1 VLKLIN
7 SLIFVTALLLSPLS
21 GSFATETT
29 VLNPTDDHERASDYI
44 TDFLG
49 RYHYRRFEMNDEF
62 SQTIFDNYL
71 STLDP
76 TKSYFIAS
84 DIEHIGQYKF
94 KLDDSL
100 KKSDLVPAYRIFSI
114 YQQRVNERIDY
125 ALALIEQGDFDFTKD
140 ESFQINRKEASWA
153 TSREELDDL
162 WRKRIKND
170 VLSLKLADKDTD
182 YINETLT
189 KRYKNIK
196 KRSNQ
201 IDEDDIFQLYI
212 NAYATSIDPHTSYL
226 SPRTFDNFEIRMSL
240 SLEGIGALL
249 RSDGD
254 HTIVERI
261 IPGGPAD
268 LSSLLHAKDK
278 IVGISQED
286 DKAFTDVIGWRLEE
300 VVELIRGP
308 KDTIVKLRILPG
320 SKGDGAAIEEI
331 AITRDEIKLE
341 EQAAQKTIL
350 EVTENKQTSK
360 VGVITIPTFYLDF
373 AAYHEGD
380 KNYRSTTKDVQKLL
394 EELQAEGID
403 SLVLDLRSNGGGSLI
418 EATHL
423 SGLFITKG
431 PIVQVRDSSGHIDI
445 HSDNNSMLSYQGPM
459 VVLVDRYSASA
470 SEIVASALQDY
481 GRAVVVGETTFGKG
495 SVQQLIDLNRFAGK
509 SDNSLGQL
517 KATIAQYYRVNGEST
532 QHRGVVPDIMFE
544 ASYDAEQH
552 GESSLDNALPW
563 TRITPLS
570 RYSENISPD
579 IINTLTLQHNNR
591 VKDDEKYQ
599 SLVSLYNLNEELQ
612 NRTDVPLNKEARE
625 KLFTQLEEDRKIYE
639 QLIGIYKEEDGDDE
653 EIIASEPKDDED
665 YKNDILLNEAA
676 LISANLKK
684 YWNQDKQMMVVE
696 NSKGEDSVLKQLAI
710 EADPK

>member
-1 VLKLIN
+1 MLKKITA
-7 SLIFVTALLLSPLS
+7 SIFVILLCLPALSSSL
-21 GSFATETT
+21 ATETPA
-29 VLNPTDDHERASDYI
+29 LNPSEAHQRASDII

-49 RYHYRRFEMNDEF
+49 RYHYRRVELNDLF
-62 SQTIFDNYL
+62 SRIIYENYL
-71 STLDP
+71 ATLDP
-76 TKSYFIAS
+76 TKSYFLAS
-84 DIEHIGQYKF
+84 DIEHMDQYKYA
-94 KLDDSL
+94 LDDAL
-100 KKSDLVPAYRIFSI
+100 KESDLLPAYRIFSI

-125 ALALIEQGDFDFTKD
+125 ALKLINEDDFDFTKD
-140 ESFQINRKEASWA
+140 ENFEIRDQEANWA
-153 TSREELDDL
+153 ISNEELNDL

-170 VLSLKLADKDTD
+170 VLSLKLADKDPE
-182 YINETLT
+182 YISETLS

-201 IDEDDIFQLYI
+201 INEDDIFQLYI
-212 NAYATSIDPHTSYL
+212 NAYASSIDPHTSYL

-268 LSSLLHAKDK
+268 ISSLLHAKDK

-286 DKAFTDVIGWRLEE
+286 EEGFTDVIGWRLEE

-308 KDTIVKLRILPG
+308 KDTVVKLRILPG

-331 AITRDEIKLE
+331 AITRDKIKLE

-350 EVTENKQTSK
+350 EVTDNNQTSK
-360 VGVITIPTFYLDF
+360 VGIITIPTFYLDF
-373 AAYHEGD
+373 AAYHSGD

-394 EELQAEGID
+394 DELQEEGID

-423 SGLFITKG
+423 AGLFITKG

-495 SVQQLIDLNRFAGK
+495 SVQQLIDLNRYAGK

-532 QHRGVVPDIMFE
+532 QHRGVVPDILFE
-544 ASYDAEQH
+544 ASYDAEEH

-563 TRITPLS
+563 TKITPLN
-570 RYSENISPD
+570 RYNENISPE
-579 IINTLTLQHNNR
+579 IIESLSSQHTHR
-591 VKDDEKYQ
+591 VQDDEKYQ

-612 NRTDVPLNKEARE
+612 NRTDVSLNKEDRE
-625 KLFTQLEEDRKIYE
+625 KLFIQLEKDRKNYE
-639 QLIGIYKEEDGDDE
+639 MLIGIYEEDDDDE
-653 EIIASEPKDDED
+653 DIIASEPKDDED

-676 LISANLKK
+676 FISADLKK
-684 YWNQDKQMMVVE
+684 YWNQDKQMVIV
-696 NSKGEDSVLKQLAI
+696 DSSSEETILNQLVI
-710 EADPK
+710 ETETK